1 MKDFFSRLND
11 SVRKFMTGRYGT
23 DEYAKFLL
31 TVTLVLCILTLFI
44 RNWVMYLLTALAF
57 AWSYYRILSKDFERR
72 REENERFRALE
83 SRFGRWCR
91 VQKRKFDGRREYRF
105 FKCPNCEKRYVKTG
119 GRRTCDNRACQYYK
133 QQGKFYRFQKND
145 ETEGAQPYVITF
157 DFLNNKCSVKTQ

>member
-1 MKDFFSRLND
+1 
-11 SVRKFMTGRYGT
+11 MTGRYGT

-105 FKCPNCEKRYVKTG
+105 FKCPNCGQQVRVPRDK
-119 GRRTCDNRACQYYK
+119 GRIRITCPKCHTQFDRT
-133 QQGKFYRFQKND
+133 
-145 ETEGAQPYVITF
+145 T
-157 DFLNNKCSVKTQ
+157 

>member
-23 DEYAKFLL
+23 DEYAQFLL

-105 FKCPNCEKRYVKTG
+105 FKCPNCGQQVRVPRDK
-119 GRRTCDNRACQYYK
+119 GRIRITCPKCHTQFDRT
-133 QQGKFYRFQKND
+133 
-145 ETEGAQPYVITF
+145 T
-157 DFLNNKCSVKTQ
+157 